1 MKAFF
6 FEAIFINSRKKS
18 MTFSPITKK
27 VIQDSLKSHLPF
39 CFWSKKR
46 RGALIR
52 GGALNIENTVIP
64 SSLSRSPINALWFRT
79 GLFSRILSSN
89 FLTTLRA
96 SKQFSEHC
104 EQTTEQTF
112 RIIVFLSHSKMAGNL
127 IFSLSMQM
135 HILSEILNS
144 ERSRTERGLTLVAD
158 NAIDEALEHTY
169 KRWFNQSS
177 QKHINQLIEVKN
189 YNSLQLIG
197 LPGRIAWTAGS
208 LKILTQY

>member
-1 MKAFF
+1 M
-6 FEAIFINSRKKS
+6 
-18 MTFSPITKK
+18 
-27 VIQDSLKSHLPF
+27 
-39 CFWSKKR
+39 
-46 RGALIR
+46 
-52 GGALNIENTVIP
+52 
-64 SSLSRSPINALWFRT
+64 
-79 GLFSRILSSN
+79 
-89 FLTTLRA
+89 TLRA

-169 KRWFNQSS
+169 KR
-177 QKHINQLIEVKN
+177 
-189 YNSLQLIG
+189 
-197 LPGRIAWTAGS
+197 
-208 LKILTQY
+208 